1 MKLAWTAPAVL
12 LTAAVL
18 LCPWT
23 SAAFVSPAEGDAPPG
38 CEPDALRCWF
48 LVFGTT
54 NAPER
59 KAYLVD
65 ARMRQM
71 SPDIRRVRIAE
82 ARESKAAD
90 QPEYYFSTVDF
101 DCKTRQLRLVEEYR
115 AWRDNRMDHNT
126 EVSKWIP
133 VPKAWHERAWTFACD
148 PAALR
153 DPAAYQIMH
162 LVDVYRPA
170 DAIAFVRQ
178 TLWREGPPPRFRDE
192 VDP

>member
-1 MKLAWTAPAVL
+1 MKRAWTATSVL
-12 LTAAVL
+12 LIAAVL
-18 LCPWT
+18 CAWT
-23 SAAFVSPAEGDAPPG
+23 SAASASPAEGDGAPG
-38 CEPDALRCWF
+38 CDPQALRCWF
-48 LVFGTT
+48 LIFGTS

-59 KAYLVD
+59 KAYLAN
-65 ARMRQM
+65 ARMRQI
-71 SPDIRRVRIAE
+71 SPDIRRVTLAE

-90 QPEYYFSTVDF
+90 QPEYYVSTVDF
-101 DCKTRQLRLVEEYR
+101 DCKKKQLRLVEEYR
-115 AWRDNRMDHNT
+115 AWRDNRMDHDAK
-126 EVSKWIP
+126 VSEWMA

-170 DAIAFVRQ
+170 DAIAVVRQ
-178 TLWREGPPPRFRDE
+178 TLWSEGPAPRFRDE